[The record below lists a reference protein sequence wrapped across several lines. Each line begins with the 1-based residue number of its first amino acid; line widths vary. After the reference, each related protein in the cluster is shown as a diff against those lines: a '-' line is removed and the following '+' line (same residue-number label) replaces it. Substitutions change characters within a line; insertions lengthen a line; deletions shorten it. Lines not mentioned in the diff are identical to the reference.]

1 MSWITT
7 VKVVLILCLVGV
19 TAYQALRIKALKKD
33 NKLKDKDVETAEQEN
48 KKAVTTHNE
57 QQQVREEAQ
66 KQKDELEST
75 EDDDLAD
82 RADNLFP

>member
-7 VKVVLILCLVGV
+7 AKVVLILSLVGI

-33 NKLKDKDVETAEQEN
+33 NKQKDKDVETAEQKN
-48 KKAVTTHNE
+48 KEAVTTHNE
-57 QQQVREEAQ
+57 QQRIREEAQ
-66 KQKDELEST
+66 KEKKELENT
-75 EDDDLAD
+75 DDDDLAD